1 MLIFNLVVQT
11 IFIVI
16 SVIFDILS
24 FNKISGSVQYNK
36 DKIFLFLFSVVLIC
50 INIIN
55 DIFFD
60 KFSLFTTIC
69 EILGLY
75 IYFGIIKKEN
85 KKLVLGSAMIFSLV
99 DLIFM
104 VCERLVNS
112 IFVIFDSD
120 SQVYLWD
127 IIFNILALL
136 ILYKYSKN
144 FRIYLTDINS
154 SIFLG
159 IIIYLYVSI
168 ELVNYY
174 LNCDQRPVEVIQI
187 SLGLLV
193 LQTFFA
199 ILVYAGVART
209 EKNLLTRQEQ
219 ERQRL
224 QFELIKAKK
233 ENIDAK
239 NRELALKD
247 HQLQVEIAQLK
258 EYSNYL
264 DKNEDELRHFKH
276 DYQDIL
282 NGLRISAEEG
292 NIKAVVQQLAEYT
305 DAQFDDKSLRK
316 YKDVNHVHVEELKSI
331 AITKLA
337 KLYNEKI
344 PYSFGCDVEI
354 YRIPQ
359 SVNILDIVRIIGI
372 TFNNAIEESRK
383 FSDKSNAKVDAM
395 YYQEDG
401 NFEFKIRNKIVN
413 DTKLS
418 TDILS
423 KEGYSTKKN
432 HAGIGLANIKRIE
445 SKYEECMLINYG
457 IEDGWFT
464 FDLEI
469 MPDNENMEEE

>member
-209 EKNLLTRQEQ
+209 QKNLLTRQEQ

-258 EYSNYL
+258 EYSN
-264 DKNEDELRHFKH
+264 
-276 DYQDIL
+276 
-282 NGLRISAEEG
+282 
-292 NIKAVVQQLAEYT
+292 
-305 DAQFDDKSLRK
+305 
-316 YKDVNHVHVEELKSI
+316 
-331 AITKLA
+331 
-337 KLYNEKI
+337 
-344 PYSFGCDVEI
+344 
-354 YRIPQ
+354 
-359 SVNILDIVRIIGI
+359 
-372 TFNNAIEESRK
+372 
-383 FSDKSNAKVDAM
+383 
-395 YYQEDG
+395 
-401 NFEFKIRNKIVN
+401 
-413 DTKLS
+413 
-418 TDILS
+418 
-423 KEGYSTKKN
+423 
-432 HAGIGLANIKRIE
+432 
-445 SKYEECMLINYG
+445 
-457 IEDGWFT
+457 
-464 FDLEI
+464 
-469 MPDNENMEEE
+469 